1 LGTWICLILWLA
13 RLRCIS
19 ESLPTVGLS
28 PENLRS
34 HLVHPAEDNQTQRWR
49 PPSLMRATAT
59 GQPDDDAGG
68 AWRGSQGAGR
78 NVHPSYCLRVK
89 VVVADGGLRKS
100 DKADSRDRIGV

>member
-1 LGTWICLILWLA
+1 
-13 RLRCIS
+13 
-19 ESLPTVGLS
+19 
-28 PENLRS
+28 
-34 HLVHPAEDNQTQRWR
+34 
-49 PPSLMRATAT
+49 MRATAT

-100 DKADSRDRIGV
+100 DKVDSRDRVGM